1 MSLLFAAM
9 IGWCGTRW
17 PGWWWRLPRPPIPDP
32 EPWWRDVLGGV
43 IGAVGGA
50 GAVIVFAP
58 MLVDASLTEVA
69 ATAFFGGVFLGS
81 LGHSLMGATKG

>member
-1 MSLLFAAM
+1 MSMLFAAM

-17 PGWWWRLPRPPIPDP
+17 PGWWWRWPHPPIPDP
-32 EPWWRDVLGGV
+32 EPWWRDIFGGI

-50 GAVIVFAP
+50 GAVVIFAP
-58 MLVDASLTEVA
+58 MLAEATLMETA

-81 LGHSLMGATKG
+81 LGHTLMGAAKD